1 MGELGALDR
10 SIGIE
15 FCGTEELYEEVLSDF
30 YHLIDSKSEKIE
42 TLLKENDIRNYTIE
56 VHALK
61 STARMIGATEL
72 GELAFA
78 MEQAGN
84 ANDMD
89 AINTQTPVLMEMY
102 RAYKNTLAYL
112 DGGVSE
118 DDKEE
123 VPVST
128 IKSELFKMTMAAK
141 DFNMDGIDAAMAKLN
156 SYKMPNE
163 TAASLVAKLDTQ
175 VRDVAFEDIKV
186 TTTEIMHSL

>member
-10 SIGIE
+10 SVGIE
-15 FCGTEELYEEVLSDF
+15 YCGTEDLYEEVLADF
-30 YHLIDSKSEKIE
+30 YHLIDAKSEKIE

-72 GELAFA
+72 SELAFK

-84 ANDMD
+84 AEDMD
-89 AINTQTPVLMEMY
+89 AINSQTPVLMEMY

-112 DGGVSE
+112 DGGE
-118 DDKEE
+118 AANDKEE

-141 DFNMDGIDAAMAKLN
+141 DFNMDGVDAAMSKLN
-156 SYKMPNE
+156 SYKMPNDK
-163 TAASLVAKLDTQ
+163 AASLIAKLDVQ
-175 VRDVAFEDIKV
+175 VRDVDFENIK
-186 TTTEIMHSL
+186 TTTAEIMHSL